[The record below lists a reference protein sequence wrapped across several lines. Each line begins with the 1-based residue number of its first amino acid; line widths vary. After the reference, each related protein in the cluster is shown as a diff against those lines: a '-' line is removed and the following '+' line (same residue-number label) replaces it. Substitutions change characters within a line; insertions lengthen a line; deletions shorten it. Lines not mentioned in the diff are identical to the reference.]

1 MPLSRILVLLLAGFA
16 AIAAIFL
23 ARGMSSGPDS
33 ATAQQMIEQEAAQQA
48 VDTEKVLVA
57 AANMPVGHAVK
68 AEELEWREW
77 PAGSV
82 NDAFFTQASLPGAV
96 EDYVGAIARMEIA
109 AGEPITGRKLV
120 NPGEAGFM
128 AAVLEPGMRA
138 VAVPISVE
146 TSAGGFILPNDR
158 VDVLLTNEVE
168 SAGSPAGPSSET
180 FLTRTILE
188 NVRVLAIDQVFKEVE
203 GEQVIAGSTATLEL
217 TPGESES
224 LAMADAMGDIV
235 LALRSVADIAYDA
248 PLENDRNRLA
258 AQGNRNITVYR
269 YGASTQTPVRGN

>member
-1 MPLSRILVLLLAGFA
+1 MPLSRILVLLLAGLA
-16 AIAAIFL
+16 AVAAIFL
-23 ARGMSSGPDS
+23 ARGMSSGAERPS
-33 ATAQQMIEQEAAQQA
+33 AEQLVEQQA
-48 VDTEKVLVA
+48 AERDFEAEKVLVA

-68 AEELEWREW
+68 AEELEWRDW
-77 PAGSV
+77 PKDSV
-82 NDAFFTQASLPGAV
+82 NDAFFTQSSLPGAV
-96 EDYVGAIARMEIA
+96 EDYTGAIARMEIA

-158 VDVLLTNEVE
+158 VDVLLTNEVQNQG
-168 SAGSPAGPSSET
+168 AGAGPGSES
-180 FLTRTILE
+180 FITRTILE

-217 TPGESES
+217 TSGESES

-248 PLENDRNRLA
+248 PLQNDRNRLA
-258 AQGNRNITVYR
+258 AQGNQNITVYR
-269 YGASTQTPVRGN
+269 YGASTQTAVRGN

>member
-1 MPLSRILVLLLAGFA
+1 MPLSRILVLLLAGLA
-16 AIAAIFL
+16 AVAAIFL
-23 ARGMSSGPDS
+23 ARGMSSDAGGAPVQ
-33 ATAQQMIEQEAAQQA
+33 TEAEQQA
-48 VDTEKVLVA
+48 AELAANTEMVLVA
-57 AANMPVGHAVK
+57 ASNMAVGHEVTA
-68 AEELEWREW
+68 ADLEWRDW
-77 PAGSV
+77 PKDSV
-82 NDAFFTQASLPGAV
+82 NEAFFTQSTLPGAV
-96 EDYVGAIARMEIA
+96 EDYTGAIARREIA
-109 AGEPITGRKLV
+109 AGEPITGGKLV

-158 VDVLLTNEVE
+158 VDVLLTNEVQ
-168 SAGSPAGPSSET
+168 SQGAAAGPSSEA
-180 FLTRTILE
+180 FITRTILE

-217 TPGESES
+217 TPGEAES
-224 LAMADAMGDIV
+224 LAMADAMGEIV

-248 PLENDRNRLA
+248 PLQNERNRLA
-258 AQGNRNITVYR
+258 AQGNQNITVYR